1 MYKKGQA
8 ARLGPR
14 PNTPYPRTQDPENT
28 QLRPDSVGATYPIP
42 AQASGDKD
50 KKKKNGARKRFPK
63 ARAYSSRGSKGTRA
77 FPGCFIFSS
86 SLKHFLNRHKQNQIE
101 QL

>member
-14 PNTPYPRTQDPENT
+14 PNTPYPRTQGPENT

-50 KKKKNGARKRFPK
+50 KKKKMEQESDSQRRGLTVPGEAKEPGPSLGA
-63 ARAYSSRGSKGTRA
+63 S
-77 FPGCFIFSS
+77 
-86 SLKHFLNRHKQNQIE
+86 FLIPH
-101 QL
+101 

>member
-14 PNTPYPRTQDPENT
+14 PNTPYPRTQGPENT

-50 KKKKNGARKRFPK
+50 KKKKWSKKAIPK
-63 ARAYSSRGSKGTRA
+63 GEGLQ
-77 FPGCFIFSS
+77 FPGKQRNQG
-86 SLKHFLNRHKQNQIE
+86 LPWVLHFFFLIKTFFKSAQTKPN
-101 QL
+101 